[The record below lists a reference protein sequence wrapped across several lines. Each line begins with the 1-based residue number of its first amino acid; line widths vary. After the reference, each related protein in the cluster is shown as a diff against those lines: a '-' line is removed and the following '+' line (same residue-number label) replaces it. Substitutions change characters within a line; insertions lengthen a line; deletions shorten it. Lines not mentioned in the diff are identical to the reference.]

1 MAYNKDV
8 TSSDTFVAASAVG
21 QYVAVKMLALAS
33 YADKTCVP
41 GETSADDILGITH
54 EAPQPTYGQPVGVA
68 LNGVVK
74 AIAAAAI
81 YAGQLAAVASTNG
94 ALGPIIPSGLPA
106 VATGNAASGA
116 YPLSPSGYVQIAGNA
131 AVLPKFSIG
140 RALTSAAV
148 GELFSVHIDRREII

>member
-8 TSSDTFVAASAVG
+8 TSSDTFGAATAVG

-41 GETSADDILGITH
+41 GETSADDILGITT
-54 EAPQPTYGQPVGVA
+54 ATQPTYGQPVRVA

-81 YAGQLAAVASTNG
+81 YAGQLACIASTNG
-94 ALGPIIPSGLPA
+94 ALGPIIPSGLPP

-116 YPLSPSGYVQIAGNA
+116 YPLSPSGYVQILGVA
-131 AVLPKFSIG
+131 AQLPKFSCG
-140 RALTSAAV
+140 RALTSAAA
-148 GELFSVHIDRREII
+148 GEFFSVHIDRREII